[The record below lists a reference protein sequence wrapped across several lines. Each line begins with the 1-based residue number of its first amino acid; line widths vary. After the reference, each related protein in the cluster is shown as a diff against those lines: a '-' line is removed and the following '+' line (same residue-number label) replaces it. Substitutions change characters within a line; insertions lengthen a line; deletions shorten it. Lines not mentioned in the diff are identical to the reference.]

1 MSKITFFAIGSVVG
15 FLQTLVALNVA
26 KSSGFLLGFLASL
39 FVYEVCKFIT
49 LYFDQKLTK
58 DQEDGKEAK

>member
-1 MSKITFFAIGSVVG
+1 MSKITFFAIGSIVG

-26 KSSGFLLGFLASL
+26 KSNGYLLGFLASW

-49 LYFDQKLTK
+49 LFFDEKLTK
-58 DQEDGKEAK
+58 DQENGKEAK